1 MMKKMLI
8 TAAAAVFAL
17 SLVSCPMPL
26 DGPGEARNSSLQN
39 ISGFLVKNVMYRYAY
54 MGGSVVYNPSDIANS
69 QLSRNVVVAV
79 RLGEVKKNGPDDS
92 AVYTVNPDY
101 EIYGYLRITDI
112 SDASVSFAYY
122 EFSDGWGEA
131 RQKGV
136 FTLAAGENADL
147 NGDGRNDVT
156 YAKPSQRRKGSEKAM
171 WLTFLSSRETLNTAM
186 FSVIPQQYERSV
198 YPGGLIGVNPEG
210 RYIVNKYDIGTTTRA
225 AVKSVAYGDYVI
237 DSETGDYSRY
247 IGSSSSKNAR
257 SVNDSDLADTSQEG
271 FSRFEGFK
279 TGEFSGNYSV
289 YDLLAAFPDSLQPAG
304 YRNMSVEDC
313 VSYLNNTVLPSYTFV
328 RDYTEQKAVQ
338 MTPELT
344 EAVAQVKSFSSDE
357 ILIFNR
363 YFMSQYMSD
372 VCPSFDSYSTALPGI
387 LPLVSVNL
395 GFAAVDDDMDNE
407 ERAAAIAE
415 TRSAVAERSL
425 AAVTKSIP
433 CGQTCELPSQ
443 EVTGT
448 KTEGYAKYVHDRD
461 AMINEFSQLHQ
472 FDVLPFL
479 KTFIKNTYLKNFIEA
494 MKVKAKLGVGGH
506 FNISFGNVE
515 AGIKVYVFVQSEV
528 EDSFKYTM
536 AKTSL
541 FADEPTFLNED
552 GTKATADDIKDADQS
567 EEDMKA
573 ALKELDDHVAEAE
586 KGKKPQSNTA
596 IELMDLNRTFTV
608 GPVPF
613 VLGCKGSFDMFLKT
627 AVQLE
632 FKGYIMGF
640 TAMAGVNIK
649 VGMNT
654 SLRWATVFGHKV
666 FPYAADI
673 TPYADGSKKA
683 SYAAYAGPKTTEKN
697 DKAFGGGASLA
708 VIPSL
713 TIEPYVGIGT
723 SSVNVYVSSPVTATF
738 PFTTYNGL
746 IVYPDLRIVNEYSLE
761 SSLDWAVKT
770 GFRFNASICGF
781 GIKRDYSKD
790 LFTMNLMK
798 AVIFD
803 VRLENLKIVKYKG
816 PQVKDK
822 PKV

>member
-1 MMKKMLI
+1 
-8 TAAAAVFAL
+8 
-17 SLVSCPMPL
+17 
-26 DGPGEARNSSLQN
+26 
-39 ISGFLVKNVMYRYAY
+39 
-54 MGGSVVYNPSDIANS
+54 
-69 QLSRNVVVAV
+69 
-79 RLGEVKKNGPDDS
+79 
-92 AVYTVNPDY
+92 
-101 EIYGYLRITDI
+101 
-112 SDASVSFAYY
+112 
-122 EFSDGWGEA
+122 
-131 RQKGV
+131 
-136 FTLAAGENADL
+136 
-147 NGDGRNDVT
+147 
-156 YAKPSQRRKGSEKAM
+156 
-171 WLTFLSSRETLNTAM
+171 
-186 FSVIPQQYERSV
+186 
-198 YPGGLIGVNPEG
+198 
-210 RYIVNKYDIGTTTRA
+210 
-225 AVKSVAYGDYVI
+225 
-237 DSETGDYSRY
+237 
-247 IGSSSSKNAR
+247 
-257 SVNDSDLADTSQEG
+257 
-271 FSRFEGFK
+271 
-279 TGEFSGNYSV
+279 
-289 YDLLAAFPDSLQPAG
+289 
-304 YRNMSVEDC
+304 
-313 VSYLNNTVLPSYTFV
+313 
-328 RDYTEQKAVQ
+328 

-479 KTFIKNTYLKNFIEA
+479 KTFIKNTYVKNFIDS
-494 MKVKAKLGVGGH
+494 MNVKAKLGVGGH

-515 AGIKVYVFVQSEV
+515 AGVKVYVFAQSEL

-541 FADEPTFLNED
+541 FADEPTFLNGD
-552 GTKATADDIKDADQS
+552 GTKATSDDITKADQS

-573 ALKELDDHVAEAE
+573 ALKELDSAVAEAE

-596 IELMDLNRTFTV
+596 IELIDLNCKFTV

-613 VLGCKGSFDMFLKT
+613 VVGCKGSFDMFLKT
-627 AVQLE
+627 AVQIE
-632 FKGYIMGF
+632 FKGYMAGF
-640 TAMAGVNIK
+640 TAMAGVYAN
-649 VGMNT
+649 VGMD
-654 SLRWATVFGHKV
+654 SSIRWARICGRRV
-666 FPYAADI
+666 FPYAVDI
-673 TPYADGSKKA
+673 SPYANGGKKA
-683 SYAAYAGPKTTEKN
+683 SYAAYAGPKTTRKD
-697 DKAFGGGASLA
+697 DKAFGGGASLSI
-708 VIPSL
+708 IPSL
-713 TIEPYVGIGT
+713 TVEPYIGIGT
-723 SSVNVYVSSPVTATF
+723 SSVNVYMSSPVTATF

-746 IVYPDLRIVNEYSLE
+746 IVYPDLRLVTEYSLD
-761 SSLDWAVKT
+761 SSLDWTVKT

-790 LFTMNLMK
+790 LFSKNLMK

-803 VRLENLKIVKYKG
+803 VRLENFKVVKYKG
-816 PQVKDK
+816 PQIKDK